1 MKNVYLVGG
10 TMGVGKTTICQ
21 QLKRKL
27 PNSVFLDGDW
37 CWDADPFW
45 VTEETKKMVLENKEK
60 KMGIEIQFL
69 DWLQTLHSPIVDKM
83 MLGIT
88 HLGDAGIFWI
98 VLAVILLL
106 IPKTRKSGLIVAAAL
121 CIDVIVCNGILKNL
135 FARTRPFDVN
145 EAVQLLI
152 TAPKDFSF
160 PSGHTAASFAAVAAL
175 YFAGKKKLWKVSL
188 VLAVLIAFSRM
199 YLYVHYPTDILGG
212 VLVGLGAG
220 AAGYYLVITLQERI
234 GRRKKNGSDEL

>member
-1 MKNVYLVGG
+1 
-10 TMGVGKTTICQ
+10 
-21 QLKRKL
+21 
-27 PNSVFLDGDW
+27 
-37 CWDADPFW
+37 
-45 VTEETKKMVLENKEK
+45 
-60 KMGIEIQFL
+60 MGIEIQFL

-152 TAPKDFSF
+152 T
-160 PSGHTAASFAAVAAL
+160 
-175 YFAGKKKLWKVSL
+175 
-188 VLAVLIAFSRM
+188 FSRM

-234 GRRKKNGSDEL
+234 GRRKKNGSAEL

>member
-1 MKNVYLVGG
+1 
-10 TMGVGKTTICQ
+10 
-21 QLKRKL
+21 
-27 PNSVFLDGDW
+27 
-37 CWDADPFW
+37 
-45 VTEETKKMVLENKEK
+45 
-60 KMGIEIQFL
+60 MGIEIQFL

-88 HLGDAGIFWI
+88 RLGDAGIFWI

-175 YFAGKKKLWKVSL
+175 YFAGEKKLWKVSL

-234 GRRKKNGSDEL
+234 GRRKKNGADEL

>member
-1 MKNVYLVGG
+1 
-10 TMGVGKTTICQ
+10 
-21 QLKRKL
+21 
-27 PNSVFLDGDW
+27 
-37 CWDADPFW
+37 
-45 VTEETKKMVLENKEK
+45 MVLENKEK

-145 EAVQLLI
+145 EAVQFLI

-175 YFAGKKKLWKVSL
+175 YFAGEKKLWKVSL